1 MCLVHIQS
9 ARVVLCLQC
18 SQTMGRLFPHH
29 LGHYLGLDTHD
40 TMLVDRNTELEP
52 GMVLTIEPGVYL
64 PQDYHLQG
72 SSAATALVHNLV
84 LRLSAKPLNKGYLGD
99 LKSTSTLIRR

>member
-1 MCLVHIQS
+1 
-9 ARVVLCLQC
+9 
-18 SQTMGRLFPHH
+18 MGRLFPHH

-99 LKSTSTLIRR
+99 LKSTLYPHSEVACSREPRNQ